1 MKITTHKIKIPH
13 TPEKVKKLEETHQT
27 TELEATKPVTQSTD
41 PIEPSHNSNLAKDLH
56 IDPPVL
62 AVSTTPP
69 TTTELP
75 LTQPNIVETQSTQGT
90 SIPQETVRPKGDV
103 VMESVQKVE
112 VAPQK
117 TTMQVSNS
125 PQIKSDRKVLVDAKK
140 ICKSFY
146 TGKEETK
153 VLKDLSVQIFDE
165 DFLIIVGPSGSGK
178 STFLH
183 ILLGLEIPTSGELN
197 FLGTDLY
204 KNTTEDIRSEFRK
217 QHIGMVYQQPNWIKS
232 MSVLENIAFP
242 LILRGYRQE
251 LAHEIAYGALQ
262 EVHME
267 MHANQPA
274 TELSGGQQQRVS
286 LARCIVHNPEIIV
299 ADEPTGNLDYESGQ
313 EVMQLLQSLNVKD
326 KKTVIMVTHDIEYI
340 KFANCA
346 VQIFD
351 GQVAGYY
358 GRNNLSELTTK
369 LHTKHLAQ
377 NSLKETYAQKT
388 N

>member
-13 TPEKVKKLEETHQT
+13 TPRPTKPPEDNPQNPPKIPDVQPEAELSTNVIEQKSVETPKENASKPVAQPASLNLPKDPQVITVPTKTPITEVKKVERIDKPLP
-27 TELEATKPVTQSTD
+27 TE
-41 PIEPSHNSNLAKDLH
+41 
-56 IDPPVL
+56 
-62 AVSTTPP
+62 
-69 TTTELP
+69 
-75 LTQPNIVETQSTQGT
+75 QP
-90 SIPQETVRPKGDV
+90 
-103 VMESVQKVE
+103 
-112 VAPQK
+112 
-117 TTMQVSNS
+117 
-125 PQIKSDRKVLVDAKK
+125 KSEKKVLVDAIN

-146 TGKEETK
+146 AGHEETK
-153 VLKDLSVQIFDE
+153 VLKNLSVQIHDE

-178 STFLH
+178 STLLH
-183 ILLGLEIPTSGELN
+183 ILLGLEIPTTGELN
-197 FLGTDLY
+197 FLGKDLY
-204 KNTTEDIRSEFRK
+204 KDTTEDIRSEFRK

-232 MSVLENIAFP
+232 MTVMENIAFP
-242 LILRGYRQE
+242 LILRGYRKE
-251 LAHEIAYGALQ
+251 LAHEIAFGALQ

-267 MHANQPA
+267 MHANQPP

-313 EVMQLLQSLNVKD
+313 EVMQLLQALNVKD

-358 GRNNLSELTTK
+358 GTNNLPDLLAK
-369 LHTKHLAQ
+369 LHTKHMDS
-377 NSLKETYAQKT
+377 NNIKKPDDTKT

>member
-13 TPEKVKKLEETHQT
+13 TPRPTKPLEESIKDPLKIPDVQPKIELSSNSTKQNLAEITTGNIIEPAAQPAILNLPKDPQVSAIPVKTVIAEVKKVKT
-27 TELEATKPVTQSTD
+27 TEKP
-41 PIEPSHNSNLAKDLH
+41 L
-56 IDPPVL
+56 
-62 AVSTTPP
+62 
-69 TTTELP
+69 
-75 LTQPNIVETQSTQGT
+75 STQQ
-90 SIPQETVRPKGDV
+90 SR
-103 VMESVQKVE
+103 
-112 VAPQK
+112 
-117 TTMQVSNS
+117 
-125 PQIKSDRKVLVDAKK
+125 SDKKVLVDAKN

-146 TGKEETK
+146 AGHEETK
-153 VLKDLSVQIFDE
+153 VLKNLSVQIYDE

-178 STFLH
+178 STLLH
-183 ILLGLEIPTSGELN
+183 ILLGLETPTTGELI
-197 FLGTDLY
+197 FLEKDLY

-242 LILRGYRQE
+242 LILRGYRQA
-251 LAHEIAYGALQ
+251 LAHEIAFGALQ

-267 MHANQPA
+267 IHANQPP

-358 GRNNLSELTTK
+358 GRDNLFELATK
-369 LHTKHLAQ
+369 LHTKHLD
-377 NSLKETYAQKT
+377 NSSAKDTYDQKT

>member
-1 MKITTHKIKIPH
+1 M
-13 TPEKVKKLEETHQT
+13 
-27 TELEATKPVTQSTD
+27 
-41 PIEPSHNSNLAKDLH
+41 
-56 IDPPVL
+56 
-62 AVSTTPP
+62 
-69 TTTELP
+69 
-75 LTQPNIVETQSTQGT
+75 
-90 SIPQETVRPKGDV
+90 
-103 VMESVQKVE
+103 
-112 VAPQK
+112 
-117 TTMQVSNS
+117 
-125 PQIKSDRKVLVDAKK
+125 
-140 ICKSFY
+140 
-146 TGKEETK
+146 
-153 VLKDLSVQIFDE
+153 
-165 DFLIIVGPSGSGK
+165 GPSGSGK
-178 STFLH
+178 STLLH

-204 KNTTEDIRSEFRK
+204 KDTTEDIRSEFRK

-242 LILRGYRQE
+242 LILRGYRKD
-251 LAHEIAYGALQ
+251 LAEEIALGALR

-267 MHANQPA
+267 MHARQPA

-351 GQVAGYY
+351 GKVAGYY
-358 GRNNLSELTTK
+358 NENNLPELLQK
-369 LHTKHLAQ
+369 LHTKHLDVD
-377 NSLKETYAQKT
+377 SFKESYENKA

>member
-13 TPEKVKKLEETHQT
+13 TPRPTKPLEDTAQNPLKIPGVQPKIDSPVNPVEQKSIKMATGNTIEPAAQPAILKLPKDPQVSAIPAKTAITEVKKVDVVE
-27 TELEATKPVTQSTD
+27 K
-41 PIEPSHNSNLAKDLH
+41 
-56 IDPPVL
+56 
-62 AVSTTPP
+62 
-69 TTTELP
+69 P
-75 LTQPNIVETQSTQGT
+75 LTTQQSR
-90 SIPQETVRPKGDV
+90 SEK
-103 VMESVQKVE
+103 
-112 VAPQK
+112 
-117 TTMQVSNS
+117 
-125 PQIKSDRKVLVDAKK
+125 KVLVDAKN

-146 TGKEETK
+146 AGHEETK
-153 VLKDLSVQIFDE
+153 VLKNLSVQIHDE

-178 STFLH
+178 STLLH
-183 ILLGLEIPTSGELN
+183 ILLGLETPTTGELI
-197 FLGTDLY
+197 FLEKDLY

-232 MSVLENIAFP
+232 MTVLENIAFP
-242 LILRGYRQE
+242 LILRGYRKE
-251 LAHEIAYGALQ
+251 LAHEIAFGALQ

-358 GRNNLSELTTK
+358 GRDNLSDLVTK
-369 LHTKHLAQ
+369 LHTKHLDQ
-377 NSLKETYAQKT
+377 SSLKETYAQNT

>member
-1 MKITTHKIKIPH
+1 MSLPKDPLVTTIPTKTPITEVKKV
-13 TPEKVKKLEETHQT
+13 EKVDKPLP
-27 TELEATKPVTQSTD
+27 TEQS
-41 PIEPSHNSNLAKDLH
+41 
-56 IDPPVL
+56 
-62 AVSTTPP
+62 
-69 TTTELP
+69 
-75 LTQPNIVETQSTQGT
+75 
-90 SIPQETVRPKGDV
+90 
-103 VMESVQKVE
+103 
-112 VAPQK
+112 
-117 TTMQVSNS
+117 
-125 PQIKSDRKVLVDAKK
+125 KSDKKVLVDAKN

-146 TGKEETK
+146 AGHEETK
-153 VLKDLSVQIFDE
+153 VLKNLSVQIHDE

-178 STFLH
+178 STLLH
-183 ILLGLEIPTSGELN
+183 ILLGLEIPTTGELN
-197 FLGTDLY
+197 FLGKDLY
-204 KNTTEDIRSEFRK
+204 KDTTEDIRSEFRK

-242 LILRGYRQE
+242 LILRGYRKE
-251 LAHEIAYGALQ
+251 LAHEIAFGALQ

-267 MHANQPA
+267 MHANQPP

-313 EVMQLLQSLNVKD
+313 EVMQLLQALNVKD

-358 GRNNLSELTTK
+358 GTNNLPDLLAK
-369 LHTKHLAQ
+369 LHTKHMDS
-377 NSLKETYAQKT
+377 NNIKNPDDTKT

>member
-1 MKITTHKIKIPH
+1 T
-13 TPEKVKKLEETHQT
+13 
-27 TELEATKPVTQSTD
+27 
-41 PIEPSHNSNLAKDLH
+41 
-56 IDPPVL
+56 
-62 AVSTTPP
+62 
-69 TTTELP
+69 
-75 LTQPNIVETQSTQGT
+75 
-90 SIPQETVRPKGDV
+90 
-103 VMESVQKVE
+103 
-112 VAPQK
+112 
-117 TTMQVSNS
+117 
-125 PQIKSDRKVLVDAKK
+125 DRKVLVDAKH

-146 TGKEETK
+146 AGTEETQ
-153 VLKDLSVQIFDE
+153 VLKDLSVQIYSA

-178 STFLH
+178 STLLH

-204 KNTTEDIRSEFRK
+204 KDTTEDIRSEFRK

-242 LILRGYRQE
+242 LILRGYRKD
-251 LAHEIAYGALQ
+251 LAEEIALGALR

-267 MHANQPA
+267 MHARQPA

-351 GQVAGYY
+351 GKVAGYY
-358 GRNNLSELTTK
+358 NENNLPELLQK
-369 LHTKHLAQ
+369 LHTKHLDVD
-377 NSLKETYAQKT
+377 SFKESYENKA

>member
-1 MKITTHKIKIPH
+1 MPPRTLKPVDDVPVQGTNEAQEVTQTVPVARASSEKQQSVGTQSAKETLPKPTLIAEPKPANPGSTLLDVADQTQIVEPIKTDETRDEAKADKPLAPKITPSD
-13 TPEKVKKLEETHQT
+13 VKKPRQ
-27 TELEATKPVTQSTD
+27 APTQ
-41 PIEPSHNSNLAKDLH
+41 
-56 IDPPVL
+56 
-62 AVSTTPP
+62 
-69 TTTELP
+69 
-75 LTQPNIVETQSTQGT
+75 Q
-90 SIPQETVRPKGDV
+90 VRPDK
-103 VMESVQKVE
+103 KL
-112 VAPQK
+112 
-117 TTMQVSNS
+117 
-125 PQIKSDRKVLVDAKK
+125 LVDVKH
-140 ICKSFY
+140 IYKSFY
-146 TGKEETK
+146 AGTEETQ
-153 VLKDLSVQIFDE
+153 VLKDISVQIYSA

-178 STFLH
+178 STLLH
-183 ILLGLEIPTSGELN
+183 ILLGLEIPTAGELN
-197 FLGTDLY
+197 FLGKDLY
-204 KNTTEDIRSEFRK
+204 KDTTEDIRSEFRK

-242 LILRGYRQE
+242 LILRGYRKE

-274 TELSGGQQQRVS
+274 MQLSGGQQQRVS

-351 GQVAGYY
+351 GKVAGYY
-358 GRNNLSELTTK
+358 GEGNLDELLEK
-369 LHTKHLAQ
+369 LHTKHLDVD
-377 NSLKETYAQKT
+377 SFKESYENKT